1 MPGTPCGGCHLIVAS
16 SPSLSSAVQFRCA
29 KSRAR
34 AVIGMLA
41 HDSAPDIIKIDN
53 DNLRKV
59 CADLASPS
67 SASIATLFHCLLTST
82 PLGSVLA
89 LAGMSCVCYI
99 CGCEHQV
106 AASAR
111 ASRPTRWMW
120 GRRWCVRAS
129 GKGRRDRLHRIV
141 TFRGVLSHGVIESN
155 GCDGKN
161 RPCKGV
167 RFIKRASHAR

>member
-1 MPGTPCGGCHLIVAS
+1 MLSNANFDHHGAM
-16 SPSLSSAVQFRCA
+16 SSAVQFRCA

-141 TFRGVLSHGVIESN
+141 TFRGVLSHGEGTCSHLPL
-155 GCDGKN
+155 
-161 RPCKGV
+161 RPM
-167 RFIKRASHAR
+167 SHVHSEYRPTITPHQV